1 MYMQGQSHSNSTNC
15 RRAGD
20 VVGVPKENQDVV
32 PGKGGV
38 NAELAEIA
46 VSNSDNRPFVVQK
59 LLEHTGKN
67 TAKSSSYI
75 FSKKFRIQ

>member
-1 MYMQGQSHSNSTNC
+1 M
-15 RRAGD
+15 
-20 VVGVPKENQDVV
+20 VGVPKENQDVV

-46 VSNSDNRPFVVQK
+46 VSNSDNRPCVVQK

-67 TAKSSSYI
+67 TAKS
-75 FSKKFRIQ
+75 